1 MWYDANGN
9 YTYNVVLAADQK
21 IQGTRYPKFVGGFNN
36 TFNYKGVTLDF
47 LFNYQ
52 YGNKQFVSFFQSL
65 WNSGYTEDNQIAS
78 QLGSQWTTPGQITE
92 VPRVLRNSPHPNNVG
107 GLSTPLTT
115 ASSRY
120 LFDASYIR
128 LKNVTLSYDLPKSI
142 ISKAK
147 LRSVRVFTTG
157 INLLTFTKYPGL
169 DPEIPIGFNEA
180 GNNPQARTI
189 TGGLQIGL

>member
-1 MWYDANGN
+1 
-9 YTYNVVLAADQK
+9 
-21 IQGTRYPKFVGGFNN
+21 
-36 TFNYKGVTLDF
+36 
-47 LFNYQ
+47 
-52 YGNKQFVSFFQSL
+52 
-65 WNSGYTEDNQIAS
+65 
-78 QLGSQWTTPGQITE
+78 
-92 VPRVLRNSPHPNNVG
+92 
-107 GLSTPLTT
+107 
-115 ASSRY
+115 
-120 LFDASYIR
+120 
-128 LKNVTLSYDLPKSI
+128 VTLSYDLPKFI